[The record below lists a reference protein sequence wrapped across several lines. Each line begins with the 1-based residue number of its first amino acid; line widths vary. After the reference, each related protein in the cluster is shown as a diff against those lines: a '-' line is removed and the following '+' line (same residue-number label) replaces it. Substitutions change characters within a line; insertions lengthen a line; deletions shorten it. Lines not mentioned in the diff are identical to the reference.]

1 MPRVQRFPKRMMVHV
16 RLDGQL
22 VRSLDIIAAE
32 NNLWRNSLIEILLE
46 KMVEMVDE
54 EVVDIDELI
63 DEYEA
68 EEEEEEDEDEDEE

>member
-1 MPRVQRFPKRMMVHV
+1 MMVHV

-22 VRSLDIIAAE
+22 VRSIDILAAE
-32 NNLWRNSLIEILLE
+32 NNLYRNSLIEILLD
-46 KMVEMVDE
+46 KMVGMVDE

-68 EEEEEEDEDEDEE
+68 EDEEEDEDDE